1 MVLKAKH
8 IVEEIG
14 SQRCTVVEKGIDKKR
29 VDFLKALLQLNKFEV
44 VVEEVAKTE
53 ETPEQLY
60 NIGVTDLVFNPV
72 IAVYEMSMKTPKG
85 EPVTA
90 AYWNQETTDSVK
102 EYWLMADKR

>member
-8 IVEEIG
+8 IVEDING
-14 SQRCTVVEKGIDKKR
+14 QRCTVVEKGIDQKR
-29 VDFLKALLQLNKFEV
+29 VDFLNELLQHNQFEV

-53 ETPEQLY
+53 ENPAQLY

-72 IAVYEMSMKTPKG
+72 IAVYEMSLKTPKG

-90 AYWNQETTDSVK
+90 PYWNQETTECIT
-102 EYWLMADKR
+102 EYWLMAE

>member
-14 SQRCTVVEKGIDKKR
+14 GKRCTVVEKGVDKKR
-29 VDFLKALLQLNKFEV
+29 ADFLQDLLKLNKFEV
-44 VVEEVAKTE
+44 IVEEVAQTE
-53 ETPEQLY
+53 ESTTKLY

-72 IAVYEMSMKTPKG
+72 IAVYEMSLKTAGG

-90 AYWNQETTDSVK
+90 AIWEQETTESNK
-102 EYWLMADKR
+102 EYWFRAQK

>member
-14 SQRCTVVEKGIDKKR
+14 GRRCTVVEKGIEKNR
-29 VDFLKALLQLNKFEV
+29 VDFLTGLLQYNQFEV
-44 VVEEVAKTE
+44 VVDEVAKTE
-53 ETPEQLY
+53 ETAVQLY

-72 IAVYEMSMKTPKG
+72 IAVYEMSMKTPAG

-90 AYWNQETTDSVK
+90 AYWNQESTESIR
-102 EYWLMADKR
+102 EYWLMAK

>member
-14 SQRCTVVEKGIDKKR
+14 GKRCTVVEKGIDKKR
-29 VDFLKALLQLNKFEV
+29 ADFLKGLLQLNKFEV
-44 VVEEVAKTE
+44 VVEEVAKADE
-53 ETPEQLY
+53 AAAQLY

-90 AYWNQETTDSVK
+90 AYWNQESDESNT
-102 EYWLMADKR
+102 EYWLMAR